1 VSSTELADLTVHG
14 AADLLRR
21 RDVSSVELTRAA
33 LDRIERRD
41 GELNAYLHVAAD
53 AALAAAQAAD
63 GRLAREGEAAPALCG
78 IPYGLK
84 DNISTADMP
93 TTCGSRIL
101 EGYRP
106 PYDAT
111 AAARLKA
118 AGAVLLGKLNMD
130 EFAMGSSTEF
140 SAFGPTRNPRDPTRV
155 PGGSSGGPGAAAAA
169 GEGLF
174 TLGSDTGGSVRL
186 PAAFCG
192 VVGLKPTYGRVSR
205 YGLVAFGSSLDQIG
219 PLTRSVR
226 DAALVLGSI
235 AGHDPL
241 DSTSLETPVPDYA
254 AALRR
259 DVAGLR
265 VGVPREYFASGLEPG
280 VEQAVRAAIA
290 RLRELGASVDE
301 VDMPHTR
308 YALAA
313 YYVIAPSEASA
324 NLARYDG
331 VKYGLSI
338 REGGDLF
345 SMFARTRGQGFGP
358 EVKRRIMIGTYALS
372 SGYYDAYYVKAQ
384 KVRTLVKGDFDR
396 AFERFDVL
404 AAPTCPTVAF
414 KIGQKTDDPVSMYLT
429 DVLTVTVNCA
439 GVPALVLPCGESEG
453 LPVGLQLIGPSGGEE
468 KLFHAAYAYE
478 QSLSEGK

>member
-1 VSSTELADLTVHG
+1 VSANELADLTVHG
-14 AADLLRR
+14 AAELLRQGR
-21 RDVSSVELTRAA
+21 VSSVELTGAA
-33 LDRIERRD
+33 LARIEARD
-41 GELNAYLHVAAD
+41 REINAYLHVAAD
-53 AALAAAQAAD
+53 AALEAARAAD
-63 GRLAREGEAAPALCG
+63 ERLAREGSAAPALCG

-84 DNISTADMP
+84 DNISTAGLP
-93 TTCGSRIL
+93 TTCASRIL
-101 EGYRP
+101 EGYLP
-106 PYDAT
+106 PFDAT
-111 AAARLKA
+111 VVARLKG

-140 SAFGPTRNPRDPTRV
+140 SAYGPTRNPRDTSRV
-155 PGGSSGGPGAAAAA
+155 PGGSSGGPGAAVAA

-174 TLGSDTGGSVRL
+174 SLGSDTGGSVRL

-226 DAALVLGSI
+226 DAALVLNAI
-235 AGHDPL
+235 AGRDPQ
-241 DSTSLETPVPDYA
+241 DSTSLDLPVPDYTS
-254 AALRR
+254 ALLT
-259 DVAGLR
+259 DVRGLR
-265 VGVPREYFASGLEPG
+265 IGVPREYFASGLEPG
-280 VEQAVRAAIA
+280 VERAVRAAIA
-290 RLRELGASVDE
+290 RLGELGASVDE

-313 YYVIAPSEASA
+313 YYLIAPSEASA

-338 REGGDLF
+338 RDGGDLF

-384 KVRTLVKGDFDR
+384 KVRTLVKSDFDR

-414 KIGQKTDDPVSMYLT
+414 KIGERTDDPVSMYLT

-439 GVPALVLPCGESEG
+439 GVPALVIPCGQSDD

-468 KLFHAAYAYE
+468 RLFHAAYAYE
-478 QSLSEGK
+478 QSLAEDR

>member
-1 VSSTELADLTVHG
+1 
-14 AADLLRR
+14 
-21 RDVSSVELTRAA
+21 
-33 LDRIERRD
+33 
-41 GELNAYLHVAAD
+41 
-53 AALAAAQAAD
+53 
-63 GRLAREGEAAPALCG
+63 
-78 IPYGLK
+78 
-84 DNISTADMP
+84 MP

-106 PYDAT
+106 PFDAT
-111 AAARLKA
+111 AAARLQA
-118 AGAVLLGKLNMD
+118 AGAVRLGKLNMD

-140 SAFGPTRNPRDPTRV
+140 SAFGPTRNPRDLSRV

-226 DAALVLGSI
+226 DAALVLGAI

-241 DSTSLETPVPDYA
+241 DSTSLESPVPDYA
-254 AALRR
+254 AALRT

-280 VEQAVRAAIA
+280 VEKAVRAAIA
-290 RLRELGASVDE
+290 RLRELGADVDD

-313 YYVIAPSEASA
+313 YYLIAPSEASA

-338 REGGDLF
+338 RDGGDLF

-414 KIGQKTDDPVSMYLT
+414 ELGQKTDDPVAMYLT

-439 GVPALVLPCGESEG
+439 GVPALVMPCGESEG

-478 QSLSEGK
+478 QSLSEDR